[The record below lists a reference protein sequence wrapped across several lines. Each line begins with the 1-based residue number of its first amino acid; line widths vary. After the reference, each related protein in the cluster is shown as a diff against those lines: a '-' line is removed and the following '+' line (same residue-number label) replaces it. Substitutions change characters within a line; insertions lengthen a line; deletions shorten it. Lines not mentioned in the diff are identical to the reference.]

1 MKDIMLLEQVQ
12 RRATRMIEEC
22 KGKSYEERLEILG
35 IITLENRR
43 MRADLIE
50 VFNILK
56 DLKGLTRN
64 FSSRGIYLT
73 QEGIL

>member
-12 RRATRMIEEC
+12 RRATRMIAEF

-35 IITLENRR
+35 LITFENRR

-73 QEGIL
+73 QEDIL